1 VGVAGEQAAVAV
13 VVADQV
19 EVEVVEVEVEV
30 EVEVDQL
37 PCRGGGRPGLL
48 RPWCSD
54 NTSIAV

>member
-1 VGVAGEQAAVAV
+1 VGVAGEQAVVAV
-13 VVADQV
+13 VVA
-19 EVEVVEVEVEV
+19 EVVEVEVEV